1 MTTTIQQTEEYRAK
15 LENCLN
21 ILRSKI
27 EKIQIGSSKQFPF
40 GWRKAAKGRTVWR
53 IVEEAINQNLEKFH
67 EELGIESIEP
77 SDSEVSVYDTK
88 LKFQGDKDFIYT
100 NIKSAVLGGRTNK
113 DDISKANGLQ
123 EFFQQDI
130 DRQLFIS
137 TFVIRFDDEMT
148 ISLTDCHVMPIM
160 WLPDIY
166 VNPSNNGNLQSSKYK
181 DVNDAIKRTNKEFF
195 AELSSA
201 VEVAQGKRRKKQ
213 G

>member
-1 MTTTIQQTEEYRAK
+1 MTTIQQTEEYRAK

-21 ILRSKI
+21 ILKNKI

-88 LKFQGDKDFIYT
+88 IKFRGDSEFIYT

-181 DVNDAIKRTNKEFF
+181 DVKDAVRRTNEEFF
-195 AELSSA
+195 VELSSA
-201 VEVAQGKRRKKQ
+201 VDIAQGKRRKKQ